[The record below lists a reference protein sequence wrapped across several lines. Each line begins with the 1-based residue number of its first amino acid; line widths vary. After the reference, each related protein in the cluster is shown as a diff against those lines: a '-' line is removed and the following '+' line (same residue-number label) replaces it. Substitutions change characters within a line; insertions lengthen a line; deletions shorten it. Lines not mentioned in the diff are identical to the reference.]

1 MNDSYFKKD
10 LDISRCSL
18 FNVLLIAL
26 TYRVALTAR
35 LRRPV
40 FSPRLSEVA
49 IAFVAHR
56 FFPVFH
62 FVYTLR
68 NLVRKIKA
76 RLRG

>member
-18 FNVLLIAL
+18 FHVLLIAL
-26 TYRVALTAR
+26 THRVALTVR
-35 LRRPV
+35 PRRPV
-40 FSPRLSEVA
+40 VSPTFSEIA
-49 IAFVAHR
+49 IAFTAHR

-68 NLVRKIKA
+68 NLARKIKA
-76 RLRG
+76 RLWR